1 MKYLI
6 SAEAQF
12 DLEEIWLYTRHHWSI
27 QQANHYVGLIIDEI
41 EYLALNSYSGEDFG
55 DLRSGYYRSRVK
67 SHFIFYR
74 VEQESSSVQII
85 RILHQRMDVESHLD
99 T

>member
-6 SAEAQF
+6 SAEAKF
-12 DLEEIWLYTRHHWSI
+12 DLEEIWLNTRHHWSI
-27 QQANHYVGLIIDEI
+27 QQANRYVGLIIDEI
-41 EYLALNSYSGEDFG
+41 EYLARNPYSGEDFG
-55 DLRSGYYRSRVK
+55 DLRLGYYRSRVK

-74 VEQESSSVQII
+74 VEGDSSTVQVI
-85 RILHQRMDVESHLD
+85 RILHQWMDVESHLD